1 MTEDR
6 PLNASPAGLTLEFCA
21 ENLVG
26 VEDALRAGAS
36 RVELCDDLSVGGVTP
51 TGDVAARAVALA
63 HGLGATAMVMVRP
76 RKGDFD
82 YEGSELSA
90 MERTIALAGDLGAD
104 GVVFG
109 CVRDRRLDEAATE
122 RLAHAASGLDMTFH
136 MAFDEIS
143 PERQDRALG
152 WLADAGFSRVLTHGG
167 DLARPI
173 DSCLPHLE
181 GLSRVA
187 AGRISVMPG
196 GGVTWENVDRVCEA
210 VGATEAHG
218 TRIVRLAP

>member
-1 MTEDR
+1 MTDDR
-6 PLNASPAGLTLEFCA
+6 PSNASPTGLTLEFCA

-26 VEDALRAGAS
+26 VEDAIRAGAS

-51 TGDVAARAVALA
+51 TGDVVARAVALA

-76 RKGDFD
+76 RGGDFAYD
-82 YEGSELSA
+82 DAELSA

-109 CVRDRRLDEAATE
+109 CVCACSLDEAATE
-122 RLAHAASGLDMTFH
+122 RLARAASGLDMTFH

-143 PERQDRALG
+143 PDRQAFALG
-152 WLADAGFSRVLTHGG
+152 WLADAGFSRVLAHGG

-173 DSCLPHLE
+173 DSCLPHLK
-181 GLSRVA
+181 GLSRAA

-210 VGATEAHG
+210 VGASEAHG
-218 TRIVRLAP
+218 TRIVRIAP

>member
-1 MTEDR
+1 MTDDR
-6 PLNASPAGLTLEFCA
+6 PQARAHTDLTLEFCA

-26 VEDALRAGAS
+26 VEDAIRAGAS

-51 TGDVAARAVALA
+51 TGDVIARAVSLA
-63 HGLGATAMVMVRP
+63 HGMGASVMVMVRP
-76 RKGDFD
+76 RGGDFAYD
-82 YEGSELSA
+82 DRELSA
-90 MERTIALAGDLGAD
+90 MERSVALAGEIGAD

-109 CVRDRRLDEAATE
+109 CVRDRSLDEEATA
-122 RLAHAASGLDMTFH
+122 RLAHAAAGLDMTFH

-143 PERQDRALG
+143 PDRQAAALA
-152 WLADAGFSRVLTHGG
+152 WLADAGFSRVLAHGG

-181 GLSRVA
+181 GLSHAA

-210 VGATEAHG
+210 VGASEAHG
-218 TRIVRLAP
+218 TRIVRIAP